1 MASTNTEST
10 KWSQFGRLQPRAL
23 FERALMPSGSAHASS
38 GTSSQTIPTLD
49 GAMEGLLAQV
59 FPEFQLLGPIG
70 RGGSG
75 TVYRAEHRQLK
86 RTVALKVLTGGRAL
100 SVEAIAR
107 FEREIQAAGKLD
119 DPRIVRAF
127 DGGHRGGIWFLA
139 MEYVR
144 GVDFS
149 AISKRLGPLSIPD
162 ACELVRQAA
171 LALQHAHERDMVHRD
186 VKPSNFMLTSDASG
200 QAVVKVLDFGLAQ
213 LSHLESQGGE
223 LTVTGDFLGTI
234 DYVAPEQ
241 ITNPRT
247 VDQRADVFG
256 LGATLFR
263 LLTGQSPNSGTETGT
278 TMIQRLLSIAQRPVP
293 SVATIRDDLP
303 RALVMVVDRMLAL
316 DRSMRFDTA
325 QEVARALEPFVE
337 GHQIGRLLIEVLPE
351 ISETVAPVG
360 SNPMASRGATHSQTR
375 HRFFPAFLL
384 AATVML
390 AGGGIWWSTRKESKV
405 QLQPA
410 VPVTVPVA
418 EPHSMSQTVALGP
431 VAIHPRSIDLG
442 PDGAFY
448 GGAIFGGKYNQGV
461 LFRFQP
467 PSITRVIADFT
478 GTNGPTLGR
487 MPGRQLRLGRDGWM
501 YGVTE
506 RGGAKDLG
514 TLFRFNPREPDRGIT
529 TLWEFQGTDGSEPL
543 AGLIEDISKT
553 GVFYGG
559 TQYGGASD
567 AGTLFKLEVTGETA
581 RVHTLKQFTGN
592 GGEAPGKRLVAN
604 LVQTSD
610 GALYG
615 SCPDGGEGTGGV
627 VFRLSPSGEYTVLSA
642 FGLPPSRLANPVGGL
657 TLGKDGTIYGHCRVE
672 RDGYGALFRVN
683 PAGDVEILAR
693 FGNEVGSQPGSTLLA
708 APDGSLYG
716 TTMEGGEH
724 FRGTLYRYKPGAGL
738 SRVASFYD
746 VGGQITDLVWGTPVI
761 GADGLIYG
769 SFEGGGSDRAGLLYR
784 IESNGELRVL
794 VQFAAKPR

>member
-1 MASTNTEST
+1 MSSVTAAPSSDTVLSES
-10 KWSQFGRLQPRAL
+10 
-23 FERALMPSGSAHASS
+23 
-38 GTSSQTIPTLD
+38 IPTLD

-59 FPEFQLLGPIG
+59 FPEFRLLGPIG

-75 TVYRAEHRQLK
+75 TVYRAEHRLLK
-86 RTVALKVLTGGRAL
+86 RTVALKILSGGRAL

-139 MEYVR
+139 MEYVH

-186 VKPSNFMLTSDASG
+186 VKPSNFMLTSDVSG

-213 LSHLESQGGE
+213 LSQMESQGGE

-263 LLTGQSPNSGTETGT
+263 LLTGKSPNCGAESGT

-293 SVATIRDDLP
+293 SVATRRDDLP
-303 RALVMVVDRMLAL
+303 RALVGVVDRMLAL

-325 QEVARALEPFVE
+325 QEVARALEAFVE
-337 GHQIGRLLIEVLPE
+337 GHQVGRLLAEALPE
-351 ISETVAPVG
+351 VPEKIAPAVTQQ
-360 SNPMASRGATHSQTR
+360 MASPQST
-375 HRFFPAFLL
+375 PAQPRRRLIPAILTAGTVLVVSSGIGWSLWKGSKIQRQPTVPL
-384 AATVML
+384 AA
-390 AGGGIWWSTRKESKV
+390 
-405 QLQPA
+405 
-410 VPVTVPVA
+410 PVA
-418 EPHSMSQTVALGP
+418 ESNRLSQPVALGP

-467 PSITRVIADFT
+467 PTDVKLIADFT

-506 RGGAKDLG
+506 RGGSKDLG
-514 TLFRFNPREPDRGIT
+514 TIFRFNPRDPGRGIS

-543 AGLIEDISKT
+543 AGLIEDSSQPGI
-553 GVFYGG
+553 FYGG

-592 GGEAPGKRLVAN
+592 GGDAPGKRLVAN

-627 VFRLSPSGEYTVLSA
+627 VFRLSPSGDYTILSS

-672 RDGYGALFRVN
+672 RDGYGAFFRVN

-693 FGNEVGSQPGSTLLA
+693 FSNAVGSQPGSTLLA

-716 TTMEGGEH
+716 TTMEGGDH
-724 FRGTLYRYKPGAGL
+724 FRGTLYRYTPGNGL

-761 GADGLIYG
+761 GPDGLIYG

-784 IESNGELRVL
+784 MEPNGQLRVL
-794 VQFAAKPR
+794 VQFTARAR